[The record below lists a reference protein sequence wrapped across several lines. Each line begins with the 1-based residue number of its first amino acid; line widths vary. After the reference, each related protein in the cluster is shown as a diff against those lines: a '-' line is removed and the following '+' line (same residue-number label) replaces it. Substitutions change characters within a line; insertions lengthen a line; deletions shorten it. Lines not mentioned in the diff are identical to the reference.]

1 MDVVGYSRLMGHDE
15 SGTLACLNAHRHALI
30 DPKISEFDGRIV
42 KTTGDGLLLEFASV
56 VDAVRCAVDVQ
67 RGMAERNAGVP
78 AADRIEFRIG
88 INIGDIISE
97 GDDIFGD
104 GVNVAAR
111 LQTLAEPGGI
121 CVSRTVRDH
130 VIDKLSFVFDD
141 LGAQGV
147 KNIARPVEVYRVNL
161 GGSARR
167 PHGASDWVARL
178 LRRTWTHGLVV
189 AVIAFGLVGIALW
202 ITVTRLWPL
211 APTPMSPALSM
222 AILPFT
228 APGGSAADQQ
238 FAERLTQDLTT
249 LLGQWRF
256 GTVAAP
262 RPASISAGQARDTRA
277 LARELNVRFL
287 IEGEVLRAG
296 DETVVTTTLIDGASA
311 MQVWNDRR
319 ILELSRPAKD
329 PVELAAQ
336 LSRALRAALVKA
348 ESQRAGGAAASGA
361 SAVELTLRA
370 ARLENE
376 AGDPLAG
383 AIEAGRLYDEA
394 IRLDPAFAAA
404 MVARVDNLHSQF
416 WMVTPDRAHRERLVA
431 QMDALS
437 QRAVALDDK
446 YPGAWYARTMALY
459 LQGRFDAAL
468 EANAQFLRL
477 DRYRGAPLVQRAW
490 MMLYT
495 GRTEEALDLAN
506 QAFARGFINTFEES
520 FALGTRCAVQLRR
533 GRYDEAIADC
543 EKSLASQDSLPGLP
557 ALVAAYAQKGEVGK
571 AAAAKARLLQLQP
584 TYSIAVDK
592 ARQASDN
599 ATYVEQS
606 EAHLYAGLR
615 KAGVP
620 E

>member
-1 MDVVGYSRLMGHDE
+1 
-15 SGTLACLNAHRHALI
+15 
-30 DPKISEFDGRIV
+30 
-42 KTTGDGLLLEFASV
+42 
-56 VDAVRCAVDVQ
+56 
-67 RGMAERNAGVP
+67 
-78 AADRIEFRIG
+78 
-88 INIGDIISE
+88 
-97 GDDIFGD
+97 
-104 GVNVAAR
+104 
-111 LQTLAEPGGI
+111 
-121 CVSRTVRDH
+121 
-130 VIDKLSFVFDD
+130 
-141 LGAQGV
+141 
-147 KNIARPVEVYRVNL
+147 
-161 GGSARR
+161 
-167 PHGASDWVARL
+167 
-178 LRRTWTHGLVV
+178 
-189 AVIAFGLVGIALW
+189 
-202 ITVTRLWPL
+202 
-211 APTPMSPALSM
+211 
-222 AILPFT
+222 
-228 APGGSAADQQ
+228 
-238 FAERLTQDLTT
+238 
-249 LLGQWRF
+249 
-256 GTVAAP
+256 
-262 RPASISAGQARDTRA
+262 
-277 LARELNVRFL
+277 
-287 IEGEVLRAG
+287 
-296 DETVVTTTLIDGASA
+296 
-311 MQVWNDRR
+311 
-319 ILELSRPAKD
+319 
-329 PVELAAQ
+329 
-336 LSRALRAALVKA
+336 
-348 ESQRAGGAAASGA
+348 
-361 SAVELTLRA
+361 
-370 ARLENE
+370 
-376 AGDPLAG
+376 
-383 AIEAGRLYDEA
+383 
-394 IRLDPAFAAA
+394 